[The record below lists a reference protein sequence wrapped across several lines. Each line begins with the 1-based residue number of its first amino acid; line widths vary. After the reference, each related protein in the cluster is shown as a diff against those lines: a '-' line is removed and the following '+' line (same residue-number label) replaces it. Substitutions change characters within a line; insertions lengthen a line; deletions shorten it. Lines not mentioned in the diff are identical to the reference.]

1 MNFAPMQKGEKTRM
15 ELTRQEASAVA
26 EFIDIHIFPA
36 IREDTEWDSFQ
47 NLRNL
52 IHGYEKLCEI
62 SGYKGVTDE

>member
-1 MNFAPMQKGEKTRM
+1 M

-26 EFIDIHIFPA
+26 EFIDIFIFQA
-36 IREDTEWDSFQ
+36 IREDTEWDNFT

-52 IHGYEKLCEI
+52 IHGYEKLCEF